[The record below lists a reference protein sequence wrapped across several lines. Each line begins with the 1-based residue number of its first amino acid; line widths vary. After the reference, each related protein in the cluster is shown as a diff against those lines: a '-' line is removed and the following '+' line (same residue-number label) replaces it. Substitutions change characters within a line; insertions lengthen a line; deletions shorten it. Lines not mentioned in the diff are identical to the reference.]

1 MCGIAGIVRITS
13 VGDGNT
19 RRHALTRPLAEAIAE
34 AWLDALDASIRH
46 RGPDGQGRFRDRA
59 IRGDGAII
67 DVAFVHRRLAILD
80 PACGAQ
86 PMVSALPLPEGGGRG
101 EGSPSSARN
110 QSSTSDLA
118 SLPPPLLFLGKPHD
132 PVNYRPLDPANSS
145 NLVATAFNGCIY
157 NHRALRTKLQALGHT
172 FASDHSDTEVLLH
185 GTRQWG
191 ERLQDHL
198 DGMYAYAVWSRR
210 DASVLLA
217 RDPAGEKPLC
227 VAALGPGIF
236 AFASS
241 PAGLLKAMRA
251 AGAPT
256 TIDQSGL
263 ILWLKHG
270 YWPRM
275 PVAGLIEIAP
285 GTCHRIESD
294 GPHHVSTV
302 SHSAT
307 SNSTP
312 FDAARVESLLDSAID
327 SRLDADVPI
336 GCFLSGGVDSS
347 IVATLAHRAMLRHG
361 GGRRLRTFTVQ
372 MPDAR
377 MDETPFANAVAAHL
391 GTDHAVLACR
401 QTGAADLQS
410 LIAQLG
416 LPFGDSSLLPTHWV
430 SAAARE
436 HVTVALGGDGGDE
449 LFAGY
454 NRYFA
459 QRAMHRLRALNPAL
473 RALPAWSVRLLH
485 GNLARVANAA
495 RNNGY
500 HDILT
505 IFRTPQ
511 LRELVPST
519 DLDAILRDA
528 YVPRPVTDDAR
539 HDDFAHYL
547 PEDLMRKVDTAA
559 MAVALEV
566 RAPLLSRSLVDAA
579 LGAPLSAVE
588 AGEGRKGLLR
598 QVARRLVPAQA
609 VDRRKQGFGVPVGR
623 WFRTDFGGMRTLLND
638 RLTSTQPFGPPSL
651 GVNIH
656 LPAVRKLLDEHAAE
670 HHDHGQRLYM
680 LLVLSLWTDAVAST

>member
-1 MCGIAGIVRITS
+1 MCGIAGIVRITTAT
-13 VGDGNT
+13 DGAAH
-19 RRHALTRPLAEAIAE
+19 RHALTRPHAEAIPE
-34 AWLDALDASIRH
+34 AWLDVLDASIRQ

-59 IRGDGAII
+59 VRRDGAII

-80 PACGAQ
+80 PACGMQ
-86 PMVSALPLPEGGGRG
+86 PMVSMHAR
-101 EGSPSSARN
+101 SAGPI
-110 QSSTSDLA
+110 STDSA
-118 SLPPPLLFLGKPHD
+118 FLPPPLLLLGRPND
-132 PVNYRPLDPANSS
+132 VVNYRSLDPGTSGE
-145 NLVATAFNGCIY
+145 LLATAFNGCIY
-157 NHRALRTKLQALGHT
+157 NHRPLRTELQSLGHT

-185 GTRQWG
+185 GTRQWA
-191 ERLQDHL
+191 ERLHDHL

-210 DASVLLA
+210 DASLFLA
-217 RDPAGEKPLC
+217 RDPAGEKPLY
-227 VAALGPGIF
+227 VAALGPGLF
-236 AFASS
+236 AFGSS
-241 PAGLLKAMRA
+241 PTGLLNVMRA
-251 AGAPT
+251 AGAPVS
-256 TIDQSGL
+256 IDQSGL
-263 ILWLKHG
+263 TLWLKHG

-275 PVAGLIEIAP
+275 PVTGLTEVPP
-285 GTCHRIESD
+285 GTCHRVEAD
-294 GPHHVSTV
+294 GPRQVSTI

-307 SNSTP
+307 RNTTP

-347 IVATLAHRAMLRHG
+347 IVATLAQRAMLRH
-361 GGRRLRTFTVQ
+361 GRRLRTFTVQ

-401 QTGAADLQS
+401 ATGAEDLHA

-430 SAAARE
+430 SAAARQ

-454 NRYFA
+454 NRHFA

-473 RALPAWSVRLLH
+473 RALPSWSVRLLH

-495 RNNGY
+495 RNHGY

-511 LRELVPST
+511 LRELVPSP
-519 DLDAILRDA
+519 DLDAILRST
-528 YVPRPVTDDAR
+528 YVPRLVEDDAR

-623 WFRTDFGGMRTLLND
+623 WFRSDFGGMRTLLND
-638 RLTSTQPFGPPSL
+638 RLTSREPFGPPSL
-651 GVNIH
+651 RINIH
-656 LPAVRKLLDEHAAE
+656 QPAVRKLLDEHAAE

-680 LLVLSLWTDAVAST
+680 LLVLSLWTDSLTKS

>member
-1 MCGIAGIVRITS
+1 MCGIAGIVRITLAA
-13 VGDGNT
+13 DAAA
-19 RRHALTRPLAEAIAE
+19 RRHALTRPHTDAIPE
-34 AWLDALDASIRH
+34 TWLDILDASIRR

-67 DVAFVHRRLAILD
+67 DVAIVHRRLAILD

-86 PMVSALPLPEGGGRG
+86 PMVSQVARGDHASSPEFGLLPLP
-101 EGSPSSARN
+101 
-110 QSSTSDLA
+110 
-118 SLPPPLLFLGKPHD
+118 LLFNGKPHD
-132 PVNYRPLDPANSS
+132 AVSYRPLDPTGD
-145 NLVATAFNGCIY
+145 LVATAFNGCIY
-157 NHRALRTKLQALGHT
+157 NHRSLRTELQAFGHI

-191 ERLQDHL
+191 ERLHEYL

-210 DASVLLA
+210 DASLLLA
-217 RDPAGEKPLC
+217 RDPAGEKPLY
-227 VAALGPGIF
+227 VAALEPGVC
-236 AFASS
+236 AFGSS
-241 PAGLLKAMRA
+241 PAGLLKVTHAT
-251 AGAPT
+251 GAPV

-275 PVAGLIEIAP
+275 PVAGLTEITP
-285 GTCHRIESD
+285 GTCHRFETD
-294 GPHHVSTV
+294 GPRHVSTT
-302 SHSAT
+302 SRSAA
-307 SNSTP
+307 STTAP
-312 FDAARVESLLDSAID
+312 FDAARVESLLDAAID

-347 IVATLAHRAMLRHG
+347 IVAALAHRAMLRH
-361 GGRRLRTFTVQ
+361 GRRLRTFTVQ

-401 QTGAADLQS
+401 QTGAADLES

-459 QRAMHRLRALNPAL
+459 QRAMHRLRVLNPAL

-511 LRELVPST
+511 LRELVPSR

-528 YVPRPVTDDAR
+528 YAPRPVESDAR

-598 QVARRLVPAQA
+598 QVARHLVPPQA

-623 WFRTDFGGMRTLLND
+623 WFRSDFGGMRTLLRD
-638 RLTSTQPFGPPSL
+638 RLGSREPFGPPSL
-651 GVNIH
+651 GINIH
-656 LPAVRKLLDEHAAE
+656 LPKVRKLLDDHAAE
-670 HHDHGQRLYM
+670 HQDHGQRLYM
-680 LLVLSLWTDAVAST
+680 LLVLSLWTDTLAKP